1 MVSRFPTARGIDEVL
16 NRAQDNVA
24 TALNPVLDALQ
35 KTPIMGAKPAW
46 TQVDFQNSYGNFNP
60 NYQPVAYQKDAL
72 GYVHLRGC
80 ASRSV
85 AGFANITVF
94 ILPAG
99 FRPALNLVFSTYGNG
114 RFTSL
119 LIRNNGSVE
128 LEVSDSATPELL
140 VSFEGI
146 TFLGEQ

>member
-1 MVSRFPTARGIDEVL
+1 M
-16 NRAQDNVA
+16 
-24 TALNPVLDALQ
+24 
-35 KTPIMGAKPAW
+35 
-46 TQVDFQNSYGNFNP
+46 
-60 NYQPVAYQKDAL
+60 
-72 GYVHLRGC
+72 
-80 ASRSV
+80 
-85 AGFANITVF
+85 
-94 ILPAG
+94 PAG